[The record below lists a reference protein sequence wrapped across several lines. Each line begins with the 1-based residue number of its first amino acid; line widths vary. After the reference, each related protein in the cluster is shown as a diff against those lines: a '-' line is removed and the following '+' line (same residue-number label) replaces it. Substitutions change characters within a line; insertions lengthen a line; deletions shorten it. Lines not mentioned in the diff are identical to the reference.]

1 MPSLNDIAQK
11 ITSLAQLNLTR
22 GYTKAYKT
30 GNLYR
35 NVGSYNTPARVLGDT
50 KMGKKRLSKTKNVD
64 TIEFNLSYNPPGA
77 EYGKYVEEGTR
88 YMAERPF
95 AEEAINSPI
104 IERMIDEY
112 MGVYIED
119 NVVSGIMDELDT
131 MESEY

>member
-30 GNLYR
+30 GKLYN
-35 NVGSYNTPARVLGDT
+35 NVGSYNTPARVLGKT
-50 KMGKKRLSKTKNVD
+50 QMGKKRLSKTKQVD
-64 TIEFNLSYNPPGA
+64 TIEFSLSYNPPGA
-77 EYGKYVEEGTR
+77 PYGKFVEEGTK
-88 YMAERPF
+88 YMDARPF
-95 AEEAINSPI
+95 AQEAIDSPV

-119 NVVSGIMDELDT
+119 NVVSGILDELDT